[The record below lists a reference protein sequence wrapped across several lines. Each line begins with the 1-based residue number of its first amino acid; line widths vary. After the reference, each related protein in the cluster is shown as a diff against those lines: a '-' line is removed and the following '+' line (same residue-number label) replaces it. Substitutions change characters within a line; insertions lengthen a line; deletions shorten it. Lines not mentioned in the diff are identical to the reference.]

1 MNYKAMKYNALIDD
15 LVSLA
20 EKSHDFRESIVC
32 TEASTTIRHL
42 FNENERL
49 TMELK
54 HAKEAAASAKS
65 EKFSLQSFILANLV
79 PPEQQVYIYEHAG
92 EQYLKMAWF
101 GPFCALPDSY
111 SHRTVEQVFVPIP
124 GAPQGHYFC
133 NLCFGPGILNVKN
146 PLGGVSYNKIKGEID
161 AALAFHLLPRT
172 AAAGLPNGSRP
183 TPNSMGENRAV
194 TAQTHILREQGFW
207 LVLCSPGS
215 TPVSLTSGADAAR
228 SILLPSKRGP

>member
-49 TMELK
+49 SMELK
-54 HAKEAAASAKS
+54 HMEEVAASAKS
-65 EKFSLQSFILANLV
+65 EKFSLQNFILANLV
-79 PPEQQVYIYEHAG
+79 LPEQQVCICEHAG

-101 GPFCALPDSY
+101 GPFCDLPQSY
-111 SHRTVEQVFVPIP
+111 TQRAVEQVFVPIP

-133 NLCFGPGILNVKN
+133 NLCF
-146 PLGGVSYNKIKGEID
+146 
-161 AALAFHLLPRT
+161 ALAPE
-172 AAAGLPNGSRP
+172 S
-183 TPNSMGENRAV
+183 
-194 TAQTHILREQGFW
+194 
-207 LVLCSPGS
+207 
-215 TPVSLTSGADAAR
+215 
-228 SILLPSKRGP
+228 